1 MRGNMRDIGPF
12 FQTDPLGA
20 DDMSMSPADLGWLL
34 ANAPK
39 LGVYTPW
46 ATQKGELVWEE
57 TQGQNV
63 ALFELGPVLGMLSSL
78 GMASPGYVAVFTT
91 SPLSMGMAQAL
102 YTGTPYKLDSIEAV
116 YAQVSGGNEKLAF
129 LYWGVL
135 RDASDGAGGPGS
147 VATAAGSVGGKLVF
161 AQQIDG
167 GSVRVAPAPGTFEP
181 AFETAFKKDI
191 QVVGGASGPLPPP
204 PAPLPPPSPA
214 PGPAPPPPAP
224 APPPPPEK
232 ASMVGPVLLGLATA
246 VVGYALIRA
255 GKKKS

>member
-1 MRGNMRDIGPF
+1 MGNMRDIGPF

-20 DDMSMSPADLGWLL
+20 AEGGADLGWLL

-46 ATQKGELVWEE
+46 ATQKGELAWAE
-57 TQGQNV
+57 TNGQNV

-91 SPLSMGMAQAL
+91 SPLTMGMAQAV
-102 YTGTPYKLDSIEAV
+102 YAGTPYKLDSIEAV
-116 YAQVSGGNEKLAF
+116 YAQVSGGSEKLAF

-161 AQQIDG
+161 AQQIEG
-167 GSVRVAPAPGTFEP
+167 GTLRAAPAPGTFEP
-181 AFETAFKKDI
+181 AFETTFGKDI
-191 QVVGGASGPLPPP
+191 TVEVPGSGPLPPP
-204 PAPLPPPSPA
+204 PAPLPGPGPSPA

-224 APPPPPEK
+224 APPPAPSK
-232 ASMVGPVLLGLATA
+232 ASMVGPVLVGLATA